1 MQRNSGRMQIVTEKY
16 ERENN
21 IFNINTNTYIEK
33 WEKGIRKENTIE
45 YYLWNIKLKDNFSKD
60 SEEKASWVENIH
72 VQEDNTKAK
81 RRRKLQGIEIACIV
95 KH

>member
-45 YYLWNIKLKDNFSKD
+45 YYL
-60 SEEKASWVENIH
+60 
-72 VQEDNTKAK
+72 
-81 RRRKLQGIEIACIV
+81 
-95 KH
+95 